1 MTLTVCVSDSDVV
14 WGLLLWKQQI
24 KREGK
29 RIHISGCRWNER
41 LKVNTDVS
49 KRLTHTGFIIKDDTR
64 VPHVWCP
71 VNSPHYHT
79 CSDFEFF
86 SKKKHFP
93 SLLEKDLSPLCR
105 DIPPG
110 VLAIFFLLKKSNGL
124 LRRLLEHDR
133 GGNVVEASPTPAWPS
148 EIVRSDLTISS
159 DPDDRELLNFY
170 RQTSHNLESME
181 GMVSQRTVHSNG
193 WRDLITTR
201 VDWWCGWES
210 VHSPC
215 PSPVIR

>member
-1 MTLTVCVSDSDVV
+1 MERFYYE
-14 WGLLLWKQQI
+14 QQI
-24 KREGK
+24 KREVK

-110 VLAIFFLLKKSNGL
+110 VLAIFLLLKKSNGKDNEFVGDEDINTVFTGIL
-124 LRRLLEHDR
+124 
-133 GGNVVEASPTPAWPS
+133 G
-148 EIVRSDLTISS
+148 
-159 DPDDRELLNFY
+159 DRE
-170 RQTSHNLESME
+170 
-181 GMVSQRTVHSNG
+181 G
-193 WRDLITTR
+193 
-201 VDWWCGWES
+201 
-210 VHSPC
+210 
-215 PSPVIR
+215 